1 MTAETGAGSAPAGDN
16 KKRRRRRR
24 RRGGPKREG
33 AERQDASN
41 GDEGGKPVGRRGKH
55 ADGSPS
61 VNTPNSSRNLRK
73 RRKRRRRAAPIAG
86 LNRRR
91 RASRHEL
98 QELEAYFKRVP
109 VPLMAA
115 LYKGMGGQ
123 PSRVTD
129 GDRMVQLLVRALAQG
144 KRMSSLLRGLHEKER
159 TALAVLIQCGGL
171 AHSEEFLREL
181 HLSLGGGDREWT
193 KVMVT
198 LADRGLLFASE
209 EQDGQFFY
217 MVPEPLV
224 EFLVEHLADLLAVG
238 IFKNEDI
245 QVRNARPFCPPFD
258 FSVTT
263 LCTYIDQRPPRLT
276 QQHEIFK
283 AHKQELDEFFA
294 QLWDVDS
301 ELFHFHL
308 DFLVAH
314 GLVEL
319 RGDRLGVNREVVEE
333 WLQMDAQD
341 QRDLVFRALDLRFRY
356 AEWVLHAVH
365 AGKGEWVPERPLQAL
380 YRRWM
385 RGEDWRK
392 RFQKGE
398 FAATRTNERESFS
411 FAPLV
416 NCGILELGEWGQE
429 KFYRLTPR
437 AQALLEPPE
446 GEGFSQFYL
455 TPSYEIMAPA
465 GLPPLLLFYVGELA
479 ELVGCDRANTYK
491 ITEVSIEQALNKGWK
506 RDNVVDFLR
515 DSSQIGLPEN
525 VEQMLKD
532 WMGQG
537 NDVEFHDCM
546 LVSVHKSRIRAV
558 ESSRELKPFLLHR
571 FVPGLY
577 AIDRTRLAEVY
588 AVLAELG
595 VTPAKDI
602 NRYPGEV
609 EQTGA
614 RRRLHE
620 LLAEARDESSDPQRR
635 AHEADTQPETL
646 HSVPGSGAAKARRK
660 KPSKK
665 KKAAEA
671 PRATPTEARQALD
684 RAIALK
690 SAVEVQY
697 ATKDG
702 SRVKY
707 TLKPQR
713 LALNPRGDQV
723 VVAINLA
730 TDELRTFKVR
740 RIERI
745 KSA

>member
-1 MTAETGAGSAPAGDN
+1 
-16 KKRRRRRR
+16 
-24 RRGGPKREG
+24 
-33 AERQDASN
+33 
-41 GDEGGKPVGRRGKH
+41 
-55 ADGSPS
+55 
-61 VNTPNSSRNLRK
+61 
-73 RRKRRRRAAPIAG
+73 
-86 LNRRR
+86 
-91 RASRHEL
+91 
-98 QELEAYFKRVP
+98 
-109 VPLMAA
+109 
-115 LYKGMGGQ
+115 
-123 PSRVTD
+123 
-129 GDRMVQLLVRALAQG
+129 
-144 KRMSSLLRGLHEKER
+144 
-159 TALAVLIQCGGL
+159 
-171 AHSEEFLREL
+171 
-181 HLSLGGGDREWT
+181 
-193 KVMVT
+193 MVT

-465 GLPPLLLFYVGELA
+465 GCTAG
-479 ELVGCDRANTYK
+479 
-491 ITEVSIEQALNKGWK
+491 
-506 RDNVVDFLR
+506 
-515 DSSQIGLPEN
+515 
-525 VEQMLKD
+525 
-532 WMGQG
+532 
-537 NDVEFHDCM
+537 
-546 LVSVHKSRIRAV
+546 
-558 ESSRELKPFLLHR
+558 
-571 FVPGLY
+571 
-577 AIDRTRLAEVY
+577 
-588 AVLAELG
+588 
-595 VTPAKDI
+595 
-602 NRYPGEV
+602 
-609 EQTGA
+609 
-614 RRRLHE
+614 
-620 LLAEARDESSDPQRR
+620 
-635 AHEADTQPETL
+635 
-646 HSVPGSGAAKARRK
+646 
-660 KPSKK
+660 
-665 KKAAEA
+665 
-671 PRATPTEARQALD
+671 
-684 RAIALK
+684 
-690 SAVEVQY
+690 
-697 ATKDG
+697 
-702 SRVKY
+702 
-707 TLKPQR
+707 
-713 LALNPRGDQV
+713 
-723 VVAINLA
+723 
-730 TDELRTFKVR
+730 
-740 RIERI
+740 
-745 KSA
+745 